1 MALSIYFELRNGRL
15 LLLLYTAAITFFF
28 PQAIDVT
35 TKEEPI
41 FTFPELMLRNISYAA
56 QVCDCRLQLA
66 RYCYCSIHSY

>member
-15 LLLLYTAAITFFF
+15 LLLLYTAAITFFA

-41 FTFPELMLRNISYAA
+41 FTFPELMLRNILCCCAG
-56 QVCDCRLQLA
+56 V
-66 RYCYCSIHSY
+66 